1 MEQEQKNVLNRFLAD
16 NSDLEELSDQ
26 LAAFNVFRSLKIEDV
41 EIRHSNIL
49 EWLFKPNESHQMG
62 DIFLRRII
70 SNILLESSGSVK
82 EPTSAEIE
90 LMRFTEIEVRREWE
104 HIDLLVVD
112 RENKF
117 VLLIENKIHS
127 EEGGGQLSRY
137 KKAVD
142 QEFPS
147 YAIIPVF
154 LTLEGD
160 AIEDEEAQDFILY
173 SYAKLLPVL
182 GRILEH
188 RRGQMPEDVG
198 TFLRHYLD
206 TLRRLTM
213 QDQTLIDLCRKIY
226 RNHKE
231 AIDLV
236 WEYGKLNNWSQT
248 VWNTIK
254 AAGQYKHLYS
264 GRRRVWFAPE
274 SWMSFLPKNGSENGF
289 ELDPNIS
296 VACWFYLHS
305 DEERIQLTFEVSAM
319 TDPQLRIE
327 CVNALNNAGFKLG
340 DQAFNK
346 DARFSRFYRAIRKV
360 VDINEDVQ
368 VREAVLS
375 LLKDAEKDFVKAGE
389 VLRAVFSKQSER
401 LNK

>member
-117 VLLIENKIHS
+117 VLLIENKNHS

-213 QDQTLIDLCRKIY
+213 QDQTLI
-226 RNHKE
+226 
-231 AIDLV
+231 
-236 WEYGKLNNWSQT
+236 
-248 VWNTIK
+248 
-254 AAGQYKHLYS
+254 
-264 GRRRVWFAPE
+264 
-274 SWMSFLPKNGSENGF
+274 
-289 ELDPNIS
+289 
-296 VACWFYLHS
+296 AC
-305 DEERIQLTFEVSAM
+305 
-319 TDPQLRIE
+319 
-327 CVNALNNAGFKLG
+327 
-340 DQAFNK
+340 
-346 DARFSRFYRAIRKV
+346 
-360 VDINEDVQ
+360 
-368 VREAVLS
+368 
-375 LLKDAEKDFVKAGE
+375 
-389 VLRAVFSKQSER
+389 
-401 LNK
+401 